1 MRHMLAYLCR
11 QSEYEPFT
19 VQRGFP
25 MQALLIST
33 DFQPHLSLVRLHH
46 INPTHAMV
54 QAPDQEPCIVKAL
67 QVVYTWP
74 SRPHPK
80 IWNRVRALE
89 KDLTPGLPM
98 EATRAEV
105 RAKLRKGG
113 IR

>member
-1 MRHMLAYLCR
+1 
-11 QSEYEPFT
+11 
-19 VQRGFP
+19 

-67 QVVYTWP
+67 QVVYSWP
-74 SRPHPK
+74 CKPHPK
-80 IWNRVRALE
+80 ILRRAMAVE
-89 KDLTPGLPM
+89 PDLTPGLPM
-98 EATRAEV
+98 HETRAEV
-105 RAKLRKGG
+105 RAKLRKAG